1 VPGEL
6 VPSALC
12 NLRMTLLAGPALL
25 LGCLLPLALLLLLL
39 LLVVVA
45 AGEAAW

>member
-1 VPGEL
+1 MPGEL

-12 NLRMTLLAGPALL
+12 SLRMTLLAGPALL

-39 LLVVVA
+39 LLVVA